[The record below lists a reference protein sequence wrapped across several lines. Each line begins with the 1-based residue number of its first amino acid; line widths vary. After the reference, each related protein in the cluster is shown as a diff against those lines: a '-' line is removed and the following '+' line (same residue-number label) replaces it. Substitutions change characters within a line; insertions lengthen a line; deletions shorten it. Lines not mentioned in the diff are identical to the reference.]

1 MLETIINTLYL
12 GIKIIS
18 GVTSWI
24 MFVLIIYFAI
34 KTEFWQ
40 KKIYNIFIGYRK
52 LPKAGAI
59 SQRFTV
65 NKEWES
71 IIKRLA
77 TKDEANYKLAVI
89 EADKLLDTVL
99 KKLTIPGATMGERLK
114 AISVSQLPSID
125 NVWQAHR
132 LRNHLVHTTEFVL
145 TETKAKQAIDMYRQ
159 AFDELKVI

>member
-12 GIKIIS
+12 GIKIIA
-18 GVTSWI
+18 GVASWI
-24 MFVLIIYFAI
+24 MFVFIIYFAV

-52 LPKAGAI
+52 LPKAGDI
-59 SQRFTV
+59 SQGFTV

-77 TKDEANYKLAVI
+77 IKDEANYKLAVI

-114 AISVSQLPSID
+114 AIPVSQLPSID

-145 TETKAKQAIDMYRQ
+145 TEIKAKQAIDMYKQ
-159 AFDELKVI
+159 AFDELKVL

>member
-12 GIKIIS
+12 GIKIIA
-18 GVTSWI
+18 GVSSWI
-24 MFVLIIYFAI
+24 MFVFIIYFAI

-52 LPKAGAI
+52 LPKAGDI
-59 SQRFTV
+59 SQSFTV

-71 IIKRLA
+71 ITKRLIV
-77 TKDEANYKLAVI
+77 KDEANYKLAII

-114 AISVSQLPSID
+114 AIPVAQLPSID

-132 LRNHLVHTTEFVL
+132 LRNHLVHTTEFGL
-145 TETKAKQAIDMYRQ
+145 TENKAKQAIDIYKQ
-159 AFDELKVI
+159 AFNELKVL